1 MKLVVLEGHAVNPG
15 DLSWDFLKEFGTLTV
30 YDNTV
35 PAAAAAR
42 IGDAEI
48 ALVNKL
54 AFTEELMDACPQ
66 LLYIGVQATGYN
78 NIDLKAATKRG
89 ITVCNVPA
97 YSTASVVQ
105 HTFALLL
112 ELCMHTGMHNASVRE
127 GKWSRSQYFTYWDAP
142 LTELSD
148 KTMGLVG
155 YGSIGSAVARVA
167 VALGMQVLASTARPR
182 TDAGQEGVR
191 LCSLEEI
198 FEQADIIS
206 LHCPLKPENAGLI
219 SAENI
224 AKMKDGAI
232 ILNTARGGLVCEKAV
247 AEALHSGKL
256 GGFGADVL
264 AEEPP
269 VGGSPLF
276 TAPNCVITPHI
287 AWAPIESRKR
297 LLAVVAENIRLFLQ
311 GTPQNKVNE

>member
-30 YDNTV
+30 YDNTK
-35 PAAAAAR
+35 PAETAER
-42 IGDAEI
+42 IGDAELV
-48 ALVNKL
+48 LVNKL
-54 AFTEELMDACPQ
+54 PITEELMAACPR
-66 LLYIGVQATGYN
+66 LRYIGVQATGYN
-78 NIDLKAATKRG
+78 NIDLMAATKRG

-112 ELCMHTGMHNASVRE
+112 ELCMHTGMHSAGVRE
-127 GKWSRSQYFTYWDAP
+127 GKWSRSEYFTYWDAP
-142 LTELSD
+142 LTELYG

-167 VALGMQVLASTARPR
+167 VALGMRVLATTARPR
-182 TDAGQEGVR
+182 TGTGQEGIR
-191 LCSLEEI
+191 LCTLDEI
-198 FEQADIIS
+198 FEQADVIS
-206 LHCPLKPENAGLI
+206 LHCPLTAENIGLI

-224 AKMKDGAI
+224 SKMKDGVV

-269 VGGSPLF
+269 ARGSPLF

-287 AWAPIESRKR
+287 AWAPIESRTR
-297 LLAVVAENIRLFLQ
+297 LLMVVEENIRLFLQ
-311 GTPQNKVNE
+311 GTPQNKVNY

>member
-15 DLSWDFLKEFGTLTV
+15 DLSWDFLKEFGTFAV
-30 YDNTV
+30 YDNTE
-35 PAAAAAR
+35 PAEAAVR
-42 IGDAEI
+42 IGDAELV
-48 ALVNKL
+48 LVNKL
-54 AFTEELMDACPQ
+54 AFTEALMAACPQ
-66 LLYIGVQATGYN
+66 LRYIGVQATGYN

-89 ITVCNVPA
+89 ITVCNVPV

-112 ELCMHTGMHNASVRE
+112 ELCMHTGMHSAGVRE
-127 GKWSRSQYFTYWDAP
+127 GKWSRSPYFTYWDAP
-142 LTELSD
+142 LTELAG

-167 VALGMQVLASTARPR
+167 VALGMRVLATTARPR
-182 TDAGQEGVR
+182 SDAGQEGVR
-191 LCSLEEI
+191 LCSLDEI
-198 FEQADIIS
+198 FAEADIIS

-232 ILNTARGGLVCEKAV
+232 VLNTARGGLVCEKAV

-269 VGGSPLF
+269 VGGSLLF
-276 TAPNCVITPHI
+276 TAPKCVITPHI
-287 AWAPIESRKR
+287 AWAPVESRKR
-297 LLAVVAENIRLFLQ
+297 LLDVVAENIRFFLQ
-311 GTPQNKVNE
+311 GSPQNIVND

>member
-15 DLSWDFLKEFGTLTV
+15 DLSWDFLKQFGTLTV
-30 YDNTV
+30 YDNTE
-35 PAAAAAR
+35 PAEAAAR

-48 ALVNKL
+48 VLVNKMP
-54 AFTEELMDACPQ
+54 FTGDLMAACPQ
-66 LLYIGVQATGYN
+66 LRYIGVQATGYN
-78 NIDLKAATKRG
+78 NIDLQSATKRG
-89 ITVCNVPA
+89 ITICNVPA

-112 ELCMHTGMHNASVRE
+112 ELCMHTGLHSAGVRE
-127 GKWSRSQYFTYWDAP
+127 GKWSRSGYFTYWDAP
-142 LTELSD
+142 LTELFG

-167 VALGMQVLASTARPR
+167 VALGMRVLAATARPR
-182 TDAGQEGVR
+182 TDAGQQGVR
-191 LCSLEEI
+191 LCSLDEI
-198 FEQADIIS
+198 FSEADIIS
-206 LHCPLKPENAGLI
+206 LHCPLKPENMGLI
-219 SAENI
+219 SGENI
-224 AKMKDGAI
+224 AKMKDGVI

-247 AEALHSGKL
+247 AEALHCGKL

-269 VGGSPLF
+269 ASGSLLF
-276 TAPNCVITPHI
+276 KAPNCVITPHI

-297 LLAVVAENIRLFLQ
+297 LLDVVEENIRLFLQ
-311 GTPQNKVNE
+311 GKPQNKVNG